1 MTKEKAL
8 ITYMSCH
15 IFRASGNYVDE
26 EMYVLLF
33 KLMEK
38 AASVLGPDIPVPKR
52 GESYNTFI
60 ERLAEGEDL
69 GDHCSHGSKHRP

>member
-1 MTKEKAL
+1 MTREKAL
-8 ITYMSCH
+8 ITYIACH
-15 IFRASGNYVDE
+15 IFRASGNCVDE
-26 EMYVLLF
+26 ETSALSL

-69 GDHCSHGSKHRP
+69 G